1 MKDTINVIDL
11 FAGPGGLGEG
21 FFSYEDSNGN
31 YPFKGL
37 ISVEKDIHA
46 HSTLTLR
53 AFFRLLRKAD
63 IEIPNEYYQ
72 YVAGKKSSPA
82 SDVTAHIWEQ
92 AKRETLLLELGKDT
106 ASDKKLFT
114 GIKNQLEK
122 TTSNEPTVLIGGP
135 PCQAY
140 SLVGRARNK
149 GNKDYKP
156 EEDNRHFLYKE
167 YLSIMEVFSPDIFIM
182 ENVKG
187 MLSSQIDGGPVFEQI
202 VRDLEG
208 CSTGYTLYSLKTG
221 NRFIAGVSNPRDF
234 VLNSEDYGIP
244 QNRHRVIV
252 LGIKNNSNNI
262 RDEVPALKK
271 VDKIAVKEA
280 IEDLPAI
287 RSPLSN
293 RGRRFN
299 EDSAENWLRNLEA
312 GINSL
317 IKAANFEMKMV
328 NTLKL
333 NLKLIKSSRLFT
345 ASTAKYKKVK
355 NASMYTEF
363 VKDSPNT
370 DITHHEARPHMDTD
384 LLRYFF
390 CATYREVYGKNA
402 RANDFPKYLAPKHK
416 NWNSGKFVDRFKVQS
431 LGSQSSTITSHISKD
446 GHYFIHGSPYQCR
459 SLTVREAARIQTFP
473 DSYQFVGKRTNQ
485 FHQVGNAVPPLLAN
499 QIARVVNELFLLQA
513 N

>member
-1 MKDTINVIDL
+1 MKNTINVIDL

-21 FFSYEDSNGN
+21 FFSYKDSNGN

-37 ISVEKDIHA
+37 VSVEKDIHA
-46 HSTLTLR
+46 HATLKLR
-53 AFFRLLRKAD
+53 AFFRLLKKAD
-63 IEIPNEYYQ
+63 IEIPDEYHQ
-72 YVAGKKSSPA
+72 YVTGTSSSPA
-82 SDVTAHIWEQ
+82 SDLTVDIWEQ
-92 AKRETLLLELGKDT
+92 AKKETLLLELGKNTD
-106 ASDKKLFT
+106 SDRKLFT
-114 GIKNQLEK
+114 GIKNQLKK
-122 TTSNEPTVLIGGP
+122 TKSNELTLLIGGP

-221 NRFIAGVSNPRDF
+221 NRFIGGVSNPRDF
-234 VLNSEDYGIP
+234 VLKSEDYGIP
-244 QNRHRVIV
+244 QNRHRVII
-252 LGIKNNSNNI
+252 LGIKNSSNNNF
-262 RDEVPALKK
+262 DEIPALNK
-271 VDKIAVKEA
+271 VDKIAVKDA
-280 IEDLPAI
+280 IEDLPSI

-293 RGRRFN
+293 RGISFN
-299 EDSAENWLRNLEA
+299 EDSAENWLRNLDD

-317 IKAANFEMKMV
+317 IKAASFEMKMV
-328 NTLKL
+328 NALKL
-333 NLKLIKSSRLFT
+333 NLELLKTSRLFT
-345 ASTAKYKKVK
+345 TSTAKYKKVK

-363 VKDSPNT
+363 VKDSPNRV
-370 DITHHEARPHMDTD
+370 ITHHEARPHMDTD

-390 CATYREVYGKNA
+390 CATYREVYDKNA
-402 RANDFPKYLAPKHK
+402 RANDFPVFLAPKHK

-446 GHYFIHGSPYQCR
+446 GHYFIHGSAFQCR

-473 DSYQFVGKRTNQ
+473 DSYHFMGKRTNQ
-485 FHQVGNAVPPLLAN
+485 FHQVGNAVPPLLAK
-499 QIARVVNELFLLQA
+499 QIARVVNELFVLQA